1 MTLIPA
7 DLHMARVDVTQPVSG
22 VMAEDAPR
30 VLGDSQLGVVETRL
44 HVTPL
49 PHQSAESDHHQ
60 DPGLTLTYLTS
71 PSSPQSRQMLSLKM
85 ILTGP
90 VTLLTCLCHAIN
102 LTRIFRYLPCS

>member
-7 DLHMARVDVTQPVSG
+7 DLHMARVNVTQPVGG
-22 VMAEDAPR
+22 VMAEDAPGVAR
-30 VLGDSQLGVVETRL
+30 DSELGVVETRL

-49 PHQSAESDHHQ
+49 THQSAVSDVRSSSG
-60 DPGLTLTYLTS
+60 PGLTLTYLTS

-90 VTLLTCLCHAIN
+90 VTLLTCLCQVIN
-102 LTRIFRYLPCS
+102 LTGIDSPS

>member
-49 PHQSAESDHHQ
+49 PHQSAESDVRSSSGPGP
-60 DPGLTLTYLTS
+60 DPDLPHIPL
-71 PSSPQSRQMLSLKM
+71 LSAVQADA
-85 ILTGP
+85 
-90 VTLLTCLCHAIN
+90 VTEDDPHWPRHAVDLFMSCN
-102 LTRIFRYLPCS
+102 